1 MSSLKTMDPTKIHK
15 YFKDQILWTMNIPP
29 EYLGSSDGNGAG
41 AGGRGSLAMQDIK
54 FARFAERIQYYIEEG
69 LVKLAAIELFFKK
82 KKKDDL
88 KNFKIE
94 LTSPSNIKEIMDI
107 EYLNQKMSLISA
119 MMATNLFPSKF
130 ILKYVMKMTNK
141 EINDLSFF
149 KSVEANAANAAATGG
164 GMVGGAARMPDM
176 TTGAA
181 PMPDMAQPQ
190 PGSQPIDGTENVI
203 NQELVVKMF
212 GKDVLLEHKK
222 DIGALFKAL
231 KEYNEEQKVIKE
243 ANADEDFNAEILE
256 EMQKAMGVKKV
267 KSTNDEAISLLYEN
281 ELGGL
286 KYDSHSFSVY
296 SRTTKQKGKGKKA
309 EEVLTESEET
319 KTLK

>member
-1 MSSLKTMDPTKIHK
+1 
-15 YFKDQILWTMNIPP
+15 
-29 EYLGSSDGNGAG
+29 
-41 AGGRGSLAMQDIK
+41 
-54 FARFAERIQYYIEEG
+54 
-69 LVKLAAIELFFKK
+69 
-82 KKKDDL
+82 
-88 KNFKIE
+88 
-94 LTSPSNIKEIMDI
+94 
-107 EYLNQKMSLISA
+107 MSLISA

-149 KSVEANAANAAATGG
+149 KSVEANAANPAMAGG
-164 GMVGGAARMPDM
+164 GMVGGSVPTPDISGGMATPTPDM
-176 TTGAA
+176 T
-181 PMPDMAQPQ
+181 QPQ

-203 NQELVVKMF
+203 NQELIVKMF

-231 KEYNEEQKVIKE
+231 EEYNKEQEVLKE
-243 ANADEDFNAEILE
+243 VNEDEDFNAEILA
-256 EMQKAMGVKKV
+256 EMQKAMGVKKI
-267 KSTNDEAISLLYEN
+267 KSTNDEAISLIYEN

-296 SRTTKQKGKGKKA
+296 SRKQQHKGKGKKA
-309 EEVLTESEET
+309 EEVLTEEEET

>member
-1 MSSLKTMDPTKIHK
+1 MENKTLKT
-15 YFKDQILWTMNIPP
+15 
-29 EYLGSSDGNGAG
+29 A
-41 AGGRGSLAMQDIK
+41 
-54 FARFAERIQYYIEEG
+54 
-69 LVKLAAIELFFKK
+69 
-82 KKKDDL
+82 DL
-88 KNFKIE
+88 KNFRIE
-94 LTSPSNIKEIMDI
+94 LTPPSNVKEIMDI

-149 KSVEANAANAAATGG
+149 KSVETNAANAAAAGG
-164 GMVGGAARMPDM
+164 GMVGGV
-176 TTGAA
+176 A

-231 KEYNEEQKVIKE
+231 EEYNEEQKVLKE
-243 ANADEDFNAEILE
+243 VNADEDFNAEILE
-256 EMQKAMGVKKV
+256 EMQKAMGIKKV

-296 SRTTKQKGKGKKA
+296 SRTTKQKGKGKKV